1 MTAPSRPT
9 GTDRPADGPRDD
21 AYAAAYSEGYGEGL
35 RDALRD
41 LLAHLSRGHTTHEVR
56 MIAESRLARVREE
69 VELKRK
75 SLLSPPR
82 RPSWGAI
89 LRPPSSPGAEAPA
102 ASAEPVGA
110 GRSVLFLE
118 ERPGRAVACAEASA
132 GAFARLLVLSFHP
145 PTFRGVPPDRIEF
158 VPVRSSGVG
167 GEGADPSGLSGRILE
182 ALGREGGTLV
192 YLDAVEVLSSEA
204 GAERTGKFIT
214 WLAGEVARGGSAL
227 IASADPAALDAKER
241 VLYQRAFNVVR

>member
-1 MTAPSRPT
+1 MSAPARPT
-9 GTDRPADGPRDD
+9 GTERPADGPRDD
-21 AYAAAYSEGYGEGL
+21 EYARAYSEGYGEGL
-35 RDALRD
+35 RDALREM
-41 LLAHLSRGHTTHEVR
+41 LAHLSRGHTPHEVR
-56 MIAESRLARVREE
+56 MIVESRLARVREE

-82 RPSWGAI
+82 RPSWGAL
-89 LRPPSSPGAEAPA
+89 LRPPAPGNEPGPSAP
-102 ASAEPVGA
+102 ETVLA

-118 ERPGRAVACAEASA
+118 ERPARAIACAEASA
-132 GAFARLLVLSFHP
+132 AGFARILVLSFHP
-145 PTFRGVPPDRIEF
+145 PTLRGVPAERIEF

-182 ALGREGGTLV
+182 ALGRGGGTLV

-204 GAERTGKFIT
+204 GAERTSKFVT
-214 WLAGEVARGGSAL
+214 WLAGEVARGAGAL

-241 VLYQRAFNVVR
+241 VLYQRAFNAVR